1 MTHDSFSPAGVYV
14 GIDVS
19 KEKLDL
25 ARSDQNDVLQYAND
39 PAGITS
45 IVVMMKKAQPV
56 LIVIESTGGLER
68 PLVGALLD
76 EDLPAALVHPGRVR
90 NMAKALNINAKSD
103 KIDARVLYLFGQKA
117 QPRISQKASKNR
129 EDLSDL
135 VTCRRQLITTRVQQS
150 NRLGSSFSAAARKS
164 INAIITALDKQIEK
178 LDQQI
183 RRLIDADDDFR
194 DLEKILLSVP
204 GVGPALTAAL
214 LADLPELGHLDR
226 QPVCAIVG
234 VAPFANES
242 GNFKGQRS
250 IRGGRAHLR
259 NVLYMNALTAIRCNP
274 VIKAFAKRLEQK
286 NKEQKVVIV
295 AAMRK
300 LLSLLNVMVR
310 DGLLWQELNIVKKLA
325 TTT

>member
-1 MTHDSFSPAGVYV
+1 MTQDSSAAGVYV

-25 ARSDQNDVLQYAND
+25 ARSDRSDVLQFTND
-39 PAGITS
+39 AAGIAA
-45 IVVMMKKAQPV
+45 IVAMMKEAKAV

-68 PLVGALLD
+68 TLVGALLD
-76 EDLPAALVHPGRVR
+76 ENLPAALVHPGRVR

-150 NRLGSSFSAAARKS
+150 NRLGSSYSSAARKS
-164 INAIITALDKQIEK
+164 INAIINALDKQIEK
-178 LDQQI
+178 LDRQI

-204 GVGPALTAAL
+204 GVGPALAAAL
-214 LADLPELGHLDR
+214 LADLPELGQLDR

-242 GNFKGQRS
+242 GNFKGQRT

-259 NVLYMNALTAIRCNP
+259 NVLYMNAITAIRCNP
-274 VIKAFAKRLEQK
+274 VIQLFAQRLQEK
-286 NKEQKVVIV
+286 NKRSKVVIV
-295 AAMRK
+295 AVMRK
-300 LLSLLNVMVR
+300 LLSLLNVMIR
-310 DGLLWQELNIVKKLA
+310 DGLLWHELNIVKNLA
-325 TTT
+325 TNT